1 MYALLKI
8 SAVLKAA
15 WGDGSIIAPNRNR
28 SKAFD
33 GREVSNFEEILC
45 NMSLSRR
52 DTASGRC
59 ERSEES
65 PDKLRH
71 NAQFVGDSSLPAVV
85 QNDMIILVLDTCNA
99 GNRLWIRTS
108 QRNATCS

>member
-1 MYALLKI
+1 MVSTFGY
-8 SAVLKAA
+8 SSEVLTVSNMTFKVCIL
-15 WGDGSIIAPNRNR
+15 WEG
-28 SKAFD
+28 
-33 GREVSNFEEILC
+33 VSNFEEVLC

>member
-45 NMSLSRR
+45 NMSL
-52 DTASGRC
+52 
-59 ERSEES
+59 
-65 PDKLRH
+65 
-71 NAQFVGDSSLPAVV
+71 
-85 QNDMIILVLDTCNA
+85 
-99 GNRLWIRTS
+99 
-108 QRNATCS
+108 